1 LGVAFGHQNSKPGN
15 SKMETAIPVRPTHQN
30 GFRLLWANETTQMHM
45 GNGETCEHCENNAI
59 CEDNNEQFLCGD
71 CALETKPCEHCGI
84 HVHALSAQ
92 YDDNSPYLCCD
103 CYGATLAAKRW
114 FKQ

>member
-1 LGVAFGHQNSKPGN
+1 
-15 SKMETAIPVRPTHQN
+15 METAIPVRPTHQN